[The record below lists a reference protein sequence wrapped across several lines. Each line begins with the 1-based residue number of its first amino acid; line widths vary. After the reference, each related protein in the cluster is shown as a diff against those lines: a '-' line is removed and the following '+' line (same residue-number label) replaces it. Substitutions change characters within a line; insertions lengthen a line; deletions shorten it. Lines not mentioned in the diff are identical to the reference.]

1 MAKLCIWP
9 KIYPRLSMFLLMKLC
24 LSIAIIIFQYVKGIS
39 NSFVKPRVLLE
50 ERKRKR
56 RNQFLSGKC
65 FLRKICDSTKNCD
78 QVHATEVDCETQD
91 KKWFPL
97 LRPLK
102 YQQIRWWIKVNATTS
117 FIRWPPSLPLLR
129 NKQILW

>member
-1 MAKLCIWP
+1 MHLGFHSALSYRRLKHPISRQNFAKPPDTYYGMI
-9 KIYPRLSMFLLMKLC
+9 LLMKLC

-102 YQQIRWWIKVNATTS
+102 YQQIR
-117 FIRWPPSLPLLR
+117 
-129 NKQILW
+129 